1 MALVVKRPET
11 RVLFCLD
18 GDLKAAHEAAEAE
31 FNAAR
36 SQSLADARLNDPA
49 KDLAKKVNA
58 IEEEMKAATVS
69 FLVRGMKRGDWNDLV
84 AAHAPRE
91 GNALDKSYGF
101 NVEALMTVAVPKSI
115 AGVENHAG
123 EALDFSVAD
132 EWDALSVDM
141 TDSQYEDFVLA
152 TLRVNKGRNEVPFSL
167 SAFRMIQPSDQT

>member
-1 MALVVKRPET
+1 VALVVKRPET

-18 GDLKAAHEAAEAE
+18 GDLKAEHEAAEAE

-36 SQSLADARLNDPA
+36 AQSLADARLNSPV
-49 KDLAKKVNA
+49 KDLAQRVNDL
-58 IEEEMKAATVS
+58 EEKMKAATVS
-69 FLVRGMKRGDWNDLV
+69 FLVRGMKRGDWNELV

-101 NVEALMTVAVPKSI
+101 NVEALMKVAVPKSI

-123 EALDFSVAD
+123 AALDFSVKD
-132 EWDALSVDM
+132 EWDALADDM

-167 SAFRMIQPSDQT
+167 SAFRMIQDSDQT